1 MTDLDADYRS
11 GSTEPWT
18 VELLAA
24 LVRAKRPHVLIET
37 GTFEARTTVKLVEA
51 METYGLEHGSMLYT
65 LECDPERFQAAQCRL
80 GQLQFEMLSKPHS
93 GMVGVTLLD
102 GDALTFLRER
112 PAGFADFIF
121 VDDDHTQAH
130 VEAELTECL
139 RILRPGGIVCGHD
152 VIGPFCLGELFTA
165 RGGIVLD
172 LPRLHA
178 AGGLGIISR

>member
-1 MTDLDADYRS
+1 MDPYALYRS

-18 VELLAA
+18 VNLLCA
-24 LVRAKRPHVLIET
+24 LVRAKKPHILIET
-37 GTFEARTTVKLVEA
+37 GTFEGLTTRALFQAIESYA
-51 METYGLEHGSMLYT
+51 GEHGSALFT
-65 LECDPERFQAAQCRL
+65 LEYEHERWLRAQTYL
-80 GQLQFEMLSKPHS
+80 ATFETLPSGPGIQLLEA
-93 GMVGVTLLD
+93 
-102 GDALTFLRER
+102 DALQWLRER